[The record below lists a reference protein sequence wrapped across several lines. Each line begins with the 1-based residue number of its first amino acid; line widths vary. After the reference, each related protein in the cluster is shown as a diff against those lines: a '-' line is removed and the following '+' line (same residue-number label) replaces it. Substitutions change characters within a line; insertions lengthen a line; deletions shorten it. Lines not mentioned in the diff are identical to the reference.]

1 MRALDELAVKY
12 YLKAMA
18 AVDKYMS
25 EERGD
30 TNFISILIVLGIV
43 VVLAGVFMAFG
54 TQIKGSVTKATSAFL
69 KSFDAFTK

>member
-43 VVLAGVFMAFG
+43 VVLAGVFMTFG
-54 TQIKGSVTKATSAFL
+54 KDIKEAVETATSTFLSNFKAF
-69 KSFDAFTK
+69 K

>member
-43 VVLAGVFMAFG
+43 VVLAGVFMTFG
-54 TQIKGSVTKATSAFL
+54 KDIKTAVETATSTFLANFKAF
-69 KSFDAFTK
+69 K